1 MIQDVKMDSIVDRI
15 SRGVKLLKFCST
27 ATRSQSPK
35 SRLQT
40 QVPPYADNLRR
51 PVCGSSFWTSKQVY
65 ETSCGRSMVSRCLR
79 AVRRGQSVTSLSSWH
94 TLLEH
99 SRVHNP
105 APVFSRGC
113 LLPRVGK
120 TEVQWSQIRFN
131 GSEPRVVGSSWM
143 SFPV

>member
-1 MIQDVKMDSIVDRI
+1 MDRLSC
-15 SRGVKLLKFCST
+15 GVKLLKFCST
-27 ATRSQSPK
+27 AIGSHCPK

-79 AVRRGQSVTSLSSWH
+79 TVRRGQSVTSLSSWH
-94 TLLEH
+94 ILLER

-113 LLPRVGK
+113 LLPRVR
-120 TEVQWSQIRFN
+120 TDVQWSQIRFN
-131 GSEPRVVGSSWM
+131 GSEPRVVGSSWR